1 MNAKYIGN
9 ELETQQYLLKV
20 VENVLGTNAA
30 LVDDVSSLLYV
41 GDRGTFYNPSLYQP
55 ATPPLAIVSVSVSGV
70 QSLRSEIVI
79 GTAVGL
85 CVVGILLAGLF
96 VIRTAAKKRARK
108 EESESRM
115 SITSIEIDVGSVD
128 TKGTQTSMVE
138 SSPTACDVD
147 AFIEDEAPTSSV
159 KPYMADILP
168 TAHKSVYLQSKQ
180 KRRWKKKKKK
190 KKNRMGLT
198 RSTSV
203 NSMDT
208 ITEEDEQDHV
218 DHGYEYGTEYSTDD
232 EDPDFKRTDSC
243 NLWSEPWDSSP
254 QSTPLEEIVEFP
266 KIRKLPPPPV

>member
-1 MNAKYIGN
+1 
-9 ELETQQYLLKV
+9 
-20 VENVLGTNAA
+20 
-30 LVDDVSSLLYV
+30 
-41 GDRGTFYNPSLYQP
+41 
-55 ATPPLAIVSVSVSGV
+55 
-70 QSLRSEIVI
+70 
-79 GTAVGL
+79 
-85 CVVGILLAGLF
+85 
-96 VIRTAAKKRARK
+96 
-108 EESESRM
+108 
-115 SITSIEIDVGSVD
+115 
-128 TKGTQTSMVE
+128 MVE
-138 SSPTACDVD
+138 SSHTACDVD

-168 TAHKSVYLQSKQ
+168 TAHKSVSLQSKQ
-180 KRRWKKKKKK
+180 KRRRKKKKKK
-190 KKNRMGLT
+190 KKNGMGLT

-232 EDPDFKRTDSC
+232 EDPGFKRTDSC